1 MNVALFNDTASFPH
15 LGCMAV
21 SDAHARMLGRRRHH
35 VKQRFFFLEFHDILA
50 DGEEASIAA
59 ALRNKRLEECFDEVD
74 AVIVN
79 GEGTIHHGAGH
90 YLLAILGAAQK
101 RGKQTLLVNAVYEAN
116 TAFEDVL
123 RRLDDFT
130 VRETRSASF
139 AKSRNIPC
147 RVVLDSCFEAH
158 FSGEALTD
166 LSGKIAIT
174 DWHIHRDRDVG
185 DAIRYVSQECGTRGE
200 AFPFE
205 RADAASVWQRAVPTL
220 ARSDIVVTGRH
231 HGACFALKAHRP
243 FVALPSNTHK
253 IEGFAETI
261 GLSIPIVSTPQAA
274 IDALHSINGSA
285 DQFSSAFAYVASMM
299 PFTTFQAL
307 GDGTSETTENEEVT
321 KLATDLIRFRQK
333 ASVV

>member
-21 SDAHARMLGRRRHH
+21 SDAHARMLGRRHHH

-74 AVIVN
+74 VVIVN
-79 GEGTIHHGAGH
+79 GEGTIHHGGGL
-90 YLLAILGAAQK
+90 YLLAILGAAQR
-101 RGKQTLLVNAVYEAN
+101 RGKQTLLVNAVYESN
-116 TAFEDVL
+116 TAFEDIL

-139 AKSRNIPC
+139 AKSRNIHC

-158 FSGEALTD
+158 FSDEVIGD

-174 DWHIHRDRDVG
+174 DWHIHRDHDVG
-185 DAIRYVSQECGTRGE
+185 DAIRNLSREYGTRAE
-200 AFPFE
+200 SFPFE
-205 RADAASVWQRAVPTL
+205 RPDAARVWHRAVPTL
-220 ARSDIVVTGRH
+220 ERSEIVVTGRH
-231 HGACFALKAHRP
+231 HGACFALKARRP

-253 IEGFAETI
+253 IEGFTETI
-261 GLSIPIVSTPQAA
+261 GLPIPVVSTPRAA
-274 IDALHSINGSA
+274 YDVLRSIHSRR
-285 DQFSSAFAYVASMM
+285 DQFSAAFDYVTSLM
-299 PFTTFQAL
+299 PLTTFQAL
-307 GDGTSETTENEEVT
+307 GQGTSATNEHAEVL
-321 KLATDLIRFRQK
+321 KLAADLQ
-333 ASVV
+333 SS